1 MKRKISI
8 SISAFLLVIILTFEM
23 LPQSTDEINIVIKKS
38 ARSLQVFKGR
48 NVLKHYAIALGY
60 SPKGDK
66 QIEGDSKTPLG
77 EFYVFTK
84 NDQSKFHL
92 SLGLS
97 YPNDEDA
104 KRGLAKGLINQE
116 QYDQIIEAI
125 RDRKMP
131 PQNTAL
137 GGEIY
142 IHGGGTD
149 GDWTQGCVAL
159 SNPDIDELF
168 EMVTVGTR
176 VTIRP

>member
-1 MKRKISI
+1 MKRTISI

-23 LPQSTDEINIVIKKS
+23 LPQSTDEIHIVIKKS
-38 ARSLQVFKGR
+38 ARSLQVFNGR
-48 NVLKHYAIALGY
+48 NVLKHYVIALGS

-66 QIEGDSKTPLG
+66 QIEGDGKTPLG